1 MSEPGASIVR
11 EIIIE
16 VVENLNPVKGK
27 GVLALVGIVIG
38 TAAVIAMLHVGFN
51 ARREALRQFETLG
64 TDLVMMQP
72 QPQPSGGMTAPQLSA
87 SDVLNLPS
95 QNIGISAASAMIQT
109 GGNIYVGRA
118 ELQATIVAAT
128 DGIYALGKAH
138 IDRGRL
144 TSDLDGFAPF
154 AVLGS
159 EIAASIQ
166 VANGMPVSIGNQIN
180 FGGQVLTVIG
190 LLRDTPAN
198 FLLNIEFNR
207 SIIVPFAAARRI
219 TDNPIISNIVGRLSP
234 GAEEGKVATAVREY
248 FANGMASGSMQV
260 TTARELVA
268 NIEQQMRIYATLILG
283 IGAVSLVVGGVGIMN
298 VMLMSVMERRQE
310 IGLRLA
316 LGARRKDIRLMFLCE
331 TLILATIG
339 SALGTALGYLAGW
352 LFASG
357 SDWQFEPAPLAVPLG
372 AGMALVVG
380 LFFGIYPAF
389 LASRL
394 DPVAALR
401 SE

>member
-1 MSEPGASIVR
+1 MSANRTSIAR
-11 EIIIE
+11 EIIRE
-16 VVENLNPVKGK
+16 VVENLNAMKGK
-27 GVLALVGIVIG
+27 SVLALVGIVIG
-38 TAAVIAMLHVGFN
+38 TAAVIAMLHVGHN
-51 ARREALRQFETLG
+51 ARRAALSQFETLG
-64 TDLVMMQP
+64 TDVLMLQP
-72 QPQPSGGMTAPQLSA
+72 QPGESRAMPQVPV
-87 SDVLNLPS
+87 SDVLSLPS
-95 QNIGISAASAMIQT
+95 HNMGISVVSAMIQT
-109 GGNIYVGRA
+109 GGTIRTGRA
-118 ELQATIVAAT
+118 EQQVTIVAAT
-128 DGIYALGKAH
+128 DEIYALGKAG

-144 TSDLDGFAPF
+144 TSDLDGFTPF

-159 EIAASIQ
+159 EVAANIQ
-166 VANGMPVSIGNQIN
+166 AENGLPVTIGDRIT
-180 FGGQVLTVIG
+180 FGGQVVTVIG
-190 LLRDTPAN
+190 VLQDTPAN
-198 FLLNIEFNR
+198 FILNIEFNR

-219 TDNPIISNIVGRLSP
+219 TGNPVISNVAARLSP
-234 GAEEGKVATAVREY
+234 GADDRKVAASVRDY
-248 FANGMASGSMQV
+248 FEKRMTSGAMQV
-260 TTARELVA
+260 TTAREMIA
-268 NIEQQMRIYATLILG
+268 TISEQMKIYATLIFG

-331 TLILATIG
+331 TLILAAIG
-339 SALGTALGYLAGW
+339 SAIGTALGYLAGW